1 MYPGGRNSFH
11 RAGQFTPDPTPPT
24 PPACSDYGHQP
35 ATRDLG
41 NAAPN
46 FASQAGSPS
55 SPLHFRRFS
64 RSYRTRFTLNGYSPK
79 RNLRPNEFTSDGALI
94 RCTTRSMKGLLR
106 GVCRLSRAKRST
118 GEKSRKS
125 GAAVGAFIAY
135 GSAKH
140 LWNNGAAKYIVGE
153 EKRKY
158 LARER
163 TRKIGFYCSAA
174 GVPVVH
180 MHVRYT
186 YTLKRKID
194 TFSVSIRALVI
205 VTKPAETERKKCTSF
220 LRDTSFTD
228 LNGFFERYYRIN
240 TNK

>member
-1 MYPGGRNSFH
+1 MYPRGRNSFH

-41 NAAPN
+41 NAALN
-46 FASQAGSPS
+46 FASI
-55 SPLHFRRFS
+55 FW
-64 RSYRTRFTLNGYSPK
+64 GYSPK
-79 RNLRPNEFTSDGALI
+79 RNLRPNEFTSDDALI

-106 GVCRLSRAKRST
+106 GVARCRPSRAKRST

-125 GAAVGAFIAY
+125 GGAVGAFIAY

-163 TRKIGFYCSAA
+163 TRKIGFYCSLPACRSFICTC
-174 GVPVVH
+174 GTH
-180 MHVRYT
+180 
-186 YTLKRKID
+186 
-194 TFSVSIRALVI
+194 IR
-205 VTKPAETERKKCTSF
+205 
-220 LRDTSFTD
+220 
-228 LNGFFERYYRIN
+228 
-240 TNK
+240 

>member
-1 MYPGGRNSFH
+1 MYPRGRNSFH

-55 SPLHFRRFS
+55 SPLH
-64 RSYRTRFTLNGYSPK
+64 GYSPK

-106 GVCRLSRAKRST
+106 GECRLGRAKRST

-163 TRKIGFYCSAA
+163 TRKIGFYCSLPACRS
-174 GVPVVH
+174 VH
-180 MHVRYT
+180 MPVRYT

-205 VTKPAETERKKCTSF
+205 VTKPAETERKKVR
-220 LRDTSFTD
+220 LVPP
-228 LNGFFERYYRIN
+228 
-240 TNK
+240 